1 MKKFI
6 KFIINTLLDVTILIF
21 NENGNLCFNLILT
34 LVKNYIN
41 AKLD

>member
-6 KFIINTLLDVTILIF
+6 KFIINTSLDVTIIIF
-21 NENGNLCFNLILT
+21 NENGNLCFSFILT